1 MDLISFPNPVSWF
14 ESARN
19 AGLERQEINALVS
32 ALYSAQLTFLWE
44 SGKSLPFWKSGG
56 TALQKAAV
64 AQYLTLNSLES
75 RNFLTLTLPK
85 DMLNPDI
92 LSQFQTESKSK

>member
-1 MDLISFPNPVSWF
+1 MDLIGFNPVSWF
-14 ESARN
+14 ESAKSANMGR
-19 AGLERQEINALVS
+19 EEVNALVS
-32 ALYSAQLTFLWE
+32 AAYSTILTFMWE
-44 SGKSLPFWKSGG
+44 QGAAMPFWKAEGK
-56 TALQKAAV
+56 ALQRAAV